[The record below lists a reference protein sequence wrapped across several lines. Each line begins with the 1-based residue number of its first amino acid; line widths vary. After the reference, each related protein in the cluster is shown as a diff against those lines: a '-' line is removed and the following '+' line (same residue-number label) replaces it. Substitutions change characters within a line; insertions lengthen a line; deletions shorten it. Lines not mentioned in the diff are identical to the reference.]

1 MSIAMKD
8 GERESIFEG
17 IYQYM
22 SAQKLQQAMLVH
34 LTNQAYHLTDLCKIM
49 DLSIKK
55 VIPLI
60 PLGII
65 SEDSLIPSNKTFL

>member
-8 GERESIFEG
+8 GGEGEYGFEG

-34 LTNQAYHLTDLCKIM
+34 LTNR
-49 DLSIKK
+49 LSF
-55 VIPLI
+55 
-60 PLGII
+60 
-65 SEDSLIPSNKTFL
+65 N

>member
-55 VIPLI
+55 
-60 PLGII
+60 
-65 SEDSLIPSNKTFL
+65 